1 MLELLESKI
10 LPSLEDKLR
19 LSDLP
24 AGMFHQVSSRKAFK
38 NALKKGLVKLNDKPA
53 YTADFVQGGE
63 LIEIFEEA
71 NQKARP
77 KIDLTLEVLF
87 EDEYLAVVNKPAGI
101 LVSGNKKWT
110 LENALSSNLK
120 KSNEEGALENPEP
133 IHRLDYPTSG
143 VLLIGKTRKMVI
155 LLNHL
160 FEERKVQKIYHA
172 VTIGKIEQ
180 KGVCKSE
187 IENKVCKS
195 TFQVIS
201 SIESPKYGFLN
212 LVQLSPH
219 TGRRHQLRIH
229 MAEMGNPIFGDLKY
243 GKEGLIS
250 KGAGLFLHASS
261 LHFIH
266 PVTGLELNIEKPLP
280 KKFLKLFPKGFI
292 GLEV

>member
-10 LPSLEDKLR
+10 LPILDLKLR
-19 LSDLP
+19 LSDIP
-24 AGMFHQVSSRKAFK
+24 AGTFHSISSRKAFK
-38 NALKKGLVKLNDKPA
+38 NAIKKGLVKLNDKPA

-71 NQKARP
+71 HQKVRP
-77 KIDLTLEVLF
+77 KIDIELEVLF
-87 EDEYLAVVNKPAGI
+87 EDEFLAVVNKPAGI

-120 KSNEEGALENPEP
+120 KSKEADALKYPEP

-155 LLNHL
+155 LLNHY

-172 VTIGKIEQ
+172 ITIGKMEQ
-180 KGVCKSE
+180 EGVCESE

-195 TFQVIS
+195 SYHVIS

-243 GKEGLIS
+243 GKEGLVS
-250 KGAGLFLHASS
+250 KGSGLFLHASS
-261 LHFIH
+261 LQFIH
-266 PVTGLELNIEKPLP
+266 PETGLELSIEKSLP
-280 KKFLKLFPKGFI
+280 KKFLRLFPKA
-292 GLEV
+292 